1 MKVITDKLTDQCYK
15 NSDLGNEIFQISV
28 FTDSDCPWL
37 EKFRVDQLRVA
48 ANFLPG
54 VGPAMSLIFNNFRL
68 TFRQHYLGIARTI
81 LNIVQFI
88 TCTFAILTAFY
99 IEDKTARAWAT
110 WVFDI
115 AYFCCTLVTY
125 YDEVAD
131 FCAKDKK

>member
-1 MKVITDKLTDQCYK
+1 M
-15 NSDLGNEIFQISV
+15 
-28 FTDSDCPWL
+28 
-37 EKFRVDQLRVA
+37 A

-81 LNIVQFI
+81 LNIVQFT
-88 TCTFAILTAFY
+88 TCTLAILTAFY

-115 AYFCCTLVTY
+115 AYFCCTLATY
-125 YDEVAD
+125 YDEAAD
-131 FCAKDKK
+131 FCAEDKK